1 MLTSFS
7 RREMLEQCRH
17 VTCEIRALHS
27 SAKMAMD
34 DQEAQA
40 QIQQMVK
47 FILNE
52 AKDKAQE
59 IEARALED
67 FNIEKLKLVQQM
79 KDKIRQEFDKKA
91 KKLEVQRSIDRSTA
105 INKARLRRIAAQEQ
119 VVNEVCIQSQKQL
132 AAISS
137 DTARY
142 KELLTDLIVQGLL
155 RLLEP
160 EVIIR
165 CREMD
170 RPVVESVLSA
180 AATKYSNVLSNEA
193 GLNKSVKLSVDKSGR
208 YLPPPPSSDPEVPSW

>member
-1 MLTSFS
+1 
-7 RREMLEQCRH
+7 
-17 VTCEIRALHS
+17 
-27 SAKMAMD
+27 MAMD

-105 INKARLRRIAAQEQ
+105 INRARLRRIAAQEQ

-132 AAISS
+132 ATISS

-142 KELLTDLIVQGLL
+142 KELLTNLIVQGLL

-160 EVIIR
+160 EIVIR
-165 CREMD
+165 CREVD
-170 RPVVESVLSA
+170 RQVVESVLSA
-180 AATKYSNVLSNEA
+180 AAAKYSKILSDEA
-193 GLNKSVKLSVDKSGR
+193 GINKTVKLSVDKSGR
-208 YLPPPPSSDPEVPSW
+208 YLPPPPSSDANAPSW